1 MYRTEK
7 GRDGLSAYAEAFASE
22 RLDMKITNRVIS
34 LLLGI
39 SAAALPLF
47 GTCAYA
53 YEDGSNVH
61 IVSAAGTP
69 EVSAASAILINADT
83 GSVLYE
89 KNAYE
94 QRAMASTTKI
104 MTALLTAEAGD
115 LDRKFTADSYAINVE
130 GTSMGLR
137 EGDIV
142 TRRALL
148 YGMLLP
154 SGNDAANAAAVSVSG
169 SMQAFAELMNK
180 KAGELGLKNTHFV
193 NPSGL
198 DADGHYTTAYDLA
211 RLTAAA
217 LSNPVFA
224 DICKCAD
231 ARVEFGNPPYL
242 RSLANSNKLL
252 WQYDGCI
259 GVKTGFTDNARR
271 CLVSAAER
279 DGVRLIAVTLN
290 APDDWNDH
298 RAMLDYG
305 FTQVKPTEIVL
316 PAPIAVPVVG
326 GCEQS
331 VRLELAEKI
340 TMPLSKQE
348 LENVTLEIHCEPF
361 LYAGIEK
368 GTAVGTARVYMNG
381 EFVRKVNLVTV
392 RDAEAEK
399 AELGFFEKIWGMIRR
414 FFG

>member
-1 MYRTEK
+1 
-7 GRDGLSAYAEAFASE
+7 
-22 RLDMKITNRVIS
+22 MKVTNRVIS

-39 SAAALPLF
+39 SAAAAPLF
-47 GTCAYA
+47 CSCVYA
-53 YEDGSNVH
+53 YEDNNYVH
-61 IVSAAGTP
+61 IVSAAGTSQ
-69 EVSAASAILINADT
+69 VSAVSAILINADT

-180 KAGELGLKNTHFV
+180 KAKELGLNNTHFV

-211 RLTAAA
+211 MLTAEA

-224 DICKCAD
+224 DICRCAD

-242 RSLANSNKLL
+242 RSLANSNKML
-252 WQYDGCI
+252 WQYEGCV

-305 FTQVKPTEIVL
+305 FMQVKPTEIVL
-316 PAPIAVPVVG
+316 PAPIVVPVVG
-326 GCEQS
+326 GREQN
-331 VRLELAEKI
+331 VRLELSEKI
-340 TMPLSKQE
+340 TLPLSQQE
-348 LENVTLEIHCEPF
+348 VQNVTLEIHCEPF
-361 LYAGIEK
+361 LYAGVEK
-368 GTAVGTARVYMNG
+368 GTAVGTARIYMNS
-381 EFVRKVNLVTV
+381 EYVCKVNLVTAKEV
-392 RDAEAEK
+392 EADTG
-399 AELGFFEKIWGMIRR
+399 ELGFFEKIWGFFRR